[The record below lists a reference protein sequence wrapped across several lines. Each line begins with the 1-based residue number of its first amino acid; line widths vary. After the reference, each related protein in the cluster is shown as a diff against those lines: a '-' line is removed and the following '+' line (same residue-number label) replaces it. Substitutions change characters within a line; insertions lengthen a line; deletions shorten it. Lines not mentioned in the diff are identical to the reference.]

1 MNGTLKVHQVHQVH
15 LAHQAVHQ
23 AAHTVVMAVVVV
35 PMVAQKMIEEV
46 TLIQAR
52 ILIHHHFL
60 KKYASSVIYP
70 NTEGA
75 IFISFGI
82 MKSTNGF
89 K

>member
-1 MNGTLKVHQVHQVH
+1 MSGTLKAHQAAQAAQAAQAV
-15 LAHQAVHQ
+15 QAVHQ
-23 AAHTVVMAVVVV
+23 AAHQAVHQ
-35 PMVAQKMIEEV
+35 VAHTAAEMIDEII
-46 TLIQAR
+46 LIRVR

-60 KKYASSVIYP
+60 KKYASSVIYI

-82 MKSTNGF
+82 MESTNGF